1 MRHFLQTLL
10 CLCSFFIINA
20 GIACVTQEIILG
32 IDQENIYGPL
42 LKNKR
47 VGLMVNQ
54 SSLNKAGRHSI
65 DKLLSEQNKFG
76 FTVTTLF
83 SVEHGIRG
91 NADAGLGDDN
101 HIDKQSGLPII
112 SLYGRDKDGRV
123 RAHPTEAQLSD
134 IDIVIYD
141 LQDVGVRFFTYTIS
155 MHHMLESLQ
164 KYHKQFMVFDRP
176 NPLGNHVYGP
186 ILEEENI
193 SGIGMHPIPM
203 VHGLT
208 SGEFA
213 RMIVNEG
220 WLTHFD
226 DTSWQAVGIKA
237 YQFPPED
244 LTVIAM
250 GNYTHDT
257 PYSLPVR
264 PSPNLRSDLSI
275 YLYPSLGLFEA
286 TSVNMGRGSDHPFEQ
301 LGFPSRAFYVNTCYQ
316 VDINQQKTGWPHA
329 GKEVCGEAFTA
340 TDVTQIKPT
349 IRYFVEWWFKFKDAG
364 YATAI
369 APQLEANYLD
379 YQEAYF
385 LIRPLWLAKL
395 TGTRNLVKLMEEATE
410 RKLTIEE
417 TVNYIESRWQP
428 GVDNYITLRE
438 KYKLYAN

>member
-1 MRHFLQTLL
+1 MRYFLQKSL
-10 CLCSFFIINA
+10 CLCLLFMINA
-20 GIACVTQEIILG
+20 SYADVSQKIILG
-32 IDQENIYGPL
+32 VDQENIYGPL

-54 SSLNKAGRHSI
+54 SSINREGRHTI
-65 DKLLSEQNKFG
+65 DKLLSEQDKFH

-134 IDIVIYD
+134 VDVVIYD
-141 LQDVGVRFFTYTIS
+141 LQDVGVRYFTYTIS

-176 NPLGNHVYGP
+176 NPLGNYVYGP

-193 SGIGMHPIPM
+193 SGIGMHPVPM

-226 DTSWQAVGIKA
+226 DASWKAFGVKA

-250 GNYTHDT
+250 GNYTHES

-264 PSPNLRSDLSI
+264 PSPNLRSDLAI
-275 YLYPSLGLFEA
+275 HLYPSLGIFEA

-301 LGFPSRAFYVNTCYQ
+301 LGFPSKRFYINTCYD
-316 VDINQQKTGWPHA
+316 VDINQHKTGWPHA
-329 GKEVCGEAFTA
+329 GKEVCGERFAA
-340 TDVTQIKPT
+340 TDMANIPPT

-364 YATAI
+364 YSMVI
-369 APQLEANYLD
+369 PPQMEANYLD
-379 YQEAYF
+379 YQDEYF

-395 TGTRNLVKLMEEATE
+395 TGTRNLVKLMEAATE
-410 RKLTIEE
+410 RKLTIDE
-417 TVNYIESRWQP
+417 TVNYLESNWQP
-428 GVDNYITLRE
+428 GINNYLKLRE
-438 KYKLYAN
+438 KYKLYP

>member
-1 MRHFLQTLL
+1 MRYFLQKLL
-10 CLCSFFIINA
+10 CLCLLFMINA
-20 GIACVTQEIILG
+20 SYADVSQKIILG
-32 IDQENIYGPL
+32 VDQENVYGPL

-54 SSLNKAGRHSI
+54 SSINREGRHTI
-65 DKLLSEQNKFG
+65 DKLLSEQNKFH

-123 RAHPTEAQLSD
+123 RAHPSEAQLSD
-134 IDIVIYD
+134 IDVVIYD
-141 LQDVGVRFFTYTIS
+141 LQDVGVRYFTYTIS

-176 NPLGNHVYGP
+176 NPLGNYVYGP

-193 SGIGMHPIPM
+193 SGIGMHPVPM

-226 DTSWQAVGIKA
+226 DASWKAFGVKA

-250 GNYTHDT
+250 GNYTHES

-264 PSPNLRSDLSI
+264 PSPNLRSDLAI
-275 YLYPSLGLFEA
+275 HLYPSLGIFEA

-301 LGFPSRAFYVNTCYQ
+301 LGFPSKRFYINTCYD
-316 VDINQQKTGWPHA
+316 VDINQHKTGWPHA
-329 GKEVCGEAFTA
+329 GKEVCGERFAA
-340 TDVTQIKPT
+340 TDMANIPPT

-364 YATAI
+364 YSMVI
-369 APQLEANYLD
+369 PPQMEANYLD
-379 YQEAYF
+379 YQDEYF

-395 TGTRNLVKLMEEATE
+395 TGTRNLVKLMEAATE
-410 RKLTIEE
+410 RKLTIDE
-417 TVNYIESRWQP
+417 TVNYLESNWQP
-428 GVDNYITLRE
+428 GINNYLKLRE
-438 KYKLYAN
+438 KYKLYP

>member
-1 MRHFLQTLL
+1 MRHFLPTLL

-20 GIACVTQEIILG
+20 GYASVTQEIILG
-32 IDQENIYGPL
+32 VDQENVYGPL

-54 SSLNKAGRHSI
+54 SSLSKNGRHTI

-76 FTVTTLF
+76 FTVTKLF

-112 SLYGRDKDGRV
+112 SLYGRDTDGRA

-134 IDIVIYD
+134 VDVVIYD

-176 NPLGNHVYGP
+176 NPIGNHVYGP

-213 RMIVNEG
+213 RMIINEG

-226 DTSWQAVGIKA
+226 DTSWKAFGIKA
-237 YQFPPED
+237 YQFPPEN
-244 LTVIAM
+244 LAVIAM

-275 YLYPSLGLFEA
+275 HLYPSLGLFEA

-301 LGFPSRAFYVNTCYQ
+301 LGFPSRKFYTNTCYK
-316 VDINQQKTGWPHA
+316 VDINQQKNGWPQA
-329 GKEVCGEAFTA
+329 GKEVCGEKFTA
-340 TDVTQIKPT
+340 ADISQIKPT

-369 APQLEANYLD
+369 APQLEAKYLD
-379 YQEAYF
+379 YQETYF

-395 TGTRNLVKLMEEATE
+395 TGTRNLVKLMEEAAE
-410 RKLTIEE
+410 RKLSVDE

-428 GVDNYITLRE
+428 GIDNYMKLRE
-438 KYKLYAN
+438 KYKLYQ

>member
-1 MRHFLQTLL
+1 MRYFLQKLL
-10 CLCSFFIINA
+10 CLCLLFMINA
-20 GIACVTQEIILG
+20 SYADVSQKIILG
-32 IDQENIYGPL
+32 VDQENIYGPL

-54 SSLNKAGRHSI
+54 SSINREGRHTI
-65 DKLLSEQNKFG
+65 DKLLSEQDKFH

-134 IDIVIYD
+134 VDVVIYD
-141 LQDVGVRFFTYTIS
+141 LQDVGVRYFTYTIS

-176 NPLGNHVYGP
+176 NPLGNYVYGP

-193 SGIGMHPIPM
+193 SGIGMHPVPM

-226 DTSWQAVGIKA
+226 DASWKAFGVKA

-250 GNYTHDT
+250 GNYTHES

-264 PSPNLRSDLSI
+264 PSPNLRSDLAI
-275 YLYPSLGLFEA
+275 HLYPSLGIFEA

-301 LGFPSRAFYVNTCYQ
+301 LGFPSKRFYINTCYD
-316 VDINQQKTGWPHA
+316 VDINQHKTGWPHA
-329 GKEVCGEAFTA
+329 GKEVCGERFAA
-340 TDVTQIKPT
+340 TDMANIPPT

-364 YATAI
+364 YSMVI
-369 APQLEANYLD
+369 PPQMEANYLD
-379 YQEAYF
+379 YQDEYF

-410 RKLTIEE
+410 RKLTIDE
-417 TVNYIESRWQP
+417 TLNYLESNWQP
-428 GVDNYITLRE
+428 GINNYLKLRE
-438 KYKLYAN
+438 KYKLYP

>member
-1 MRHFLQTLL
+1 MRYFLQKLL
-10 CLCSFFIINA
+10 CLCLLFMINA
-20 GIACVTQEIILG
+20 SYADVSQKIILG
-32 IDQENIYGPL
+32 VDQENVYGPL

-54 SSLNKAGRHSI
+54 SSINREGRHTI
-65 DKLLSEQNKFG
+65 DKLLSEQDKFH
-76 FTVTTLF
+76 FTITTLF

-134 IDIVIYD
+134 VDVVIYD
-141 LQDVGVRFFTYTIS
+141 LQDVGVRYFTYTIS

-176 NPLGNHVYGP
+176 NPLGNYVYGP

-193 SGIGMHPIPM
+193 SGIGMHPVPM

-226 DTSWQAVGIKA
+226 DASWKAFGIKA

-244 LTVIAM
+244 LAVIAM
-250 GNYTHDT
+250 GNYTHES

-264 PSPNLRSDLSI
+264 PSPNLRSDLAI
-275 YLYPSLGLFEA
+275 HLYPSLGIFEA

-301 LGFPSRAFYVNTCYQ
+301 LGFPSKKFYINTCYD

-329 GKEVCGEAFTA
+329 GKEVCGERFSV
-340 TDVTQIKPT
+340 TDMANIPPT

-364 YATAI
+364 YSMVI
-369 APQLEANYLD
+369 PPQMEANYLD
-379 YQEAYF
+379 YQDEYF

-395 TGTRNLVKLMEEATE
+395 TGTRNLVKLMEAATE
-410 RKLTIEE
+410 RKLTIDE
-417 TVNYIESRWQP
+417 TVDYLESNWQP
-428 GVDNYITLRE
+428 GINNYLKLRE
-438 KYKLYAN
+438 KYKLYP

>member
-1 MRHFLQTLL
+1 MRYFLRILL
-10 CLCSFFIINA
+10 CLCSLFIISA
-20 GIACVTQEIILG
+20 GYASVTQKIILG
-32 IDQENIYGPL
+32 VDQENVYGLL

-54 SSLNKAGRHSI
+54 SSINREGRHTI
-65 DKLLSEQNKFG
+65 DKLLSEQDKFN

-123 RAHPTEAQLSD
+123 RAHPTEMQLSD
-134 IDIVIYD
+134 VDVVIYD
-141 LQDVGVRFFTYTIS
+141 LQDVGVRYFTYTIS

-164 KYHKQFMVFDRP
+164 KYHKQLMVFDRP
-176 NPLGNHVYGP
+176 NPLGSHVYGP

-193 SGIGMHPIPM
+193 SGIGMHPVPM

-213 RMIVNEG
+213 RIIVNEG

-226 DTSWQAVGIKA
+226 DSNWKAFGINA

-250 GNYTHDT
+250 GNYTHDS
-257 PYSLPVR
+257 PYSLSVR
-264 PSPNLRSDLSI
+264 PSPNLRSDLAI
-275 YLYPSLGLFEA
+275 HLYPSLGLFEA

-301 LGFPSRAFYVNTCYQ
+301 LGFPSRKFYTNTCYH
-316 VDINQQKTGWPHA
+316 VDINQQKTGWPQA
-329 GKEVCGEAFTA
+329 GKEVCGEEFTA
-340 TDVTQIKPT
+340 ANVADIKPT
-349 IRYFVEWWFKFKDAG
+349 IRYFVEWWFKFKAAG
-364 YATAI
+364 YSMVI
-369 APQLEANYLD
+369 PPQMEEKYLD
-379 YQEAYF
+379 YQEEYF

-395 TGTRNLVKLMEEATE
+395 TGTRNLTKLMEEAAE
-410 RKLTIEE
+410 RKLSLDE
-417 TVNYIESRWQP
+417 TVNYLESSWQP
-428 GVDNYITLRE
+428 GIDNYLKLRE
-438 KYKLYAN
+438 KYKIYP

>member
-1 MRHFLQTLL
+1 MRYSLRILL
-10 CLCSFFIINA
+10 CLCSLFIISA
-20 GIACVTQEIILG
+20 GYASVTQEIILG
-32 IDQENIYGPL
+32 VDQENVYGPL

-54 SSLNKAGRHSI
+54 SSINREGRHTI
-65 DKLLSEQNKFG
+65 DKLLSEQDKFN

-112 SLYGRDKDGRV
+112 SLYGRDNDGRV
-123 RAHPTEAQLSD
+123 RAHPTDMQLSD
-134 IDIVIYD
+134 VDVVIYD
-141 LQDVGVRFFTYTIS
+141 LQDVGVRYFTYTIS

-176 NPLGNHVYGP
+176 NPLGSHVYGP

-193 SGIGMHPIPM
+193 SGIGMHPVPM

-213 RMIVNEG
+213 RIIVNEG

-226 DTSWQAVGIKA
+226 DSNWKAFGINA

-250 GNYTHDT
+250 GNYTHDST
-257 PYSLPVR
+257 YSLPVR
-264 PSPNLRSDLSI
+264 PSPNLRSDLAI
-275 YLYPSLGLFEA
+275 HLYPSLGLFEA

-301 LGFPSRAFYVNTCYQ
+301 LGFPSRKFYTNTCYH
-316 VDINQQKTGWPHA
+316 VDINQQKTGWPQA
-329 GKEVCGEAFTA
+329 GKEVCGEEFTA
-340 TDVTQIKPT
+340 ANVADIKPT
-349 IRYFVEWWFKFKDAG
+349 IRYFVEWWFKFKTAG
-364 YATAI
+364 YSMVI
-369 APQLEANYLD
+369 PPQMEAKYLD
-379 YQEAYF
+379 YQEEYF

-395 TGTRNLVKLMEEATE
+395 TGTRNLTKLMEEAGE
-410 RKLTIEE
+410 RKLSLDE
-417 TVNYIESRWQP
+417 TVNYLESSWQP
-428 GVDNYITLRE
+428 GIDNYLKLRE
-438 KYKLYAN
+438 KYKIYP

>member
-1 MRHFLQTLL
+1 MRYFLQKLL
-10 CLCSFFIINA
+10 CLCLLFMINA
-20 GIACVTQEIILG
+20 SYADVSQKIILG
-32 IDQENIYGPL
+32 VDQENIYGPL

-54 SSLNKAGRHSI
+54 SSINREGRHTI
-65 DKLLSEQNKFG
+65 DKLLSEQDKFH

-91 NADAGLGDDN
+91 NSDAGLGDDN

-134 IDIVIYD
+134 IDVVIYD
-141 LQDVGVRFFTYTIS
+141 LQDVGVRYFTYTIS

-164 KYHKQFMVFDRP
+164 KYHKQFMLFDRP
-176 NPLGNHVYGP
+176 NPLGNYVYGP

-193 SGIGMHPIPM
+193 SGIGMHPVPM

-226 DTSWQAVGIKA
+226 DASWKAFGVKA

-250 GNYTHDT
+250 GNYTHES

-264 PSPNLRSDLSI
+264 PSPNLRSDLAI
-275 YLYPSLGLFEA
+275 HLYPSLGIFEA

-301 LGFPSRAFYVNTCYQ
+301 LGFPSKRFYINTCYD
-316 VDINQQKTGWPHA
+316 VDINQHKTGWPHA
-329 GKEVCGEAFTA
+329 GKEVCGERFAA
-340 TDVTQIKPT
+340 TDMANIPPT

-364 YATAI
+364 YSMVI
-369 APQLEANYLD
+369 PPQMEANYLD
-379 YQEAYF
+379 YQDEYF

-395 TGTRNLVKLMEEATE
+395 TGTRNLVKLMEAATE
-410 RKLTIEE
+410 RKLTIDE
-417 TVNYIESRWQP
+417 TVNYLESNWQP
-428 GVDNYITLRE
+428 GINNYLKLRE
-438 KYKLYAN
+438 KYKLYP

>member
-1 MRHFLQTLL
+1 MRYFLQKLL
-10 CLCSFFIINA
+10 CLCLLFMINA
-20 GIACVTQEIILG
+20 SYADVSQKIILG
-32 IDQENIYGPL
+32 VDQENVYGPL

-54 SSLNKAGRHSI
+54 SSINREGRHTI
-65 DKLLSEQNKFG
+65 DKLLSEQSKFH

-134 IDIVIYD
+134 IDVIIYD
-141 LQDVGVRFFTYTIS
+141 LQDVGVRYFTYTIS

-164 KYHKQFMVFDRP
+164 KYYKQFMVFDRP
-176 NPLGNHVYGP
+176 NPLGNYVYGP

-193 SGIGMHPIPM
+193 SGIGMHPVPM

-226 DTSWQAVGIKA
+226 DASWKAFGVKA
-237 YQFPPED
+237 YQFPPKD
-244 LTVIAM
+244 LAVITM
-250 GNYTHDT
+250 GNYTHES

-264 PSPNLRSDLSI
+264 PSPNLRSDLAI
-275 YLYPSLGLFEA
+275 HLYPSLGIFEA

-301 LGFPSRAFYVNTCYQ
+301 LGFPSKRFYINTCYD

-329 GKEVCGEAFTA
+329 GKEVCGERFAA
-340 TDVTQIKPT
+340 TDMANIPPT

-364 YATAI
+364 YSMVI
-369 APQLEANYLD
+369 PPQMEANYLD
-379 YQEAYF
+379 YQDEYF

-410 RKLTIEE
+410 RKLTIDE
-417 TVNYIESRWQP
+417 TVNYLESNWQP
-428 GVDNYITLRE
+428 GINNYLKLRE
-438 KYKLYAN
+438 KYKLYP

>member
-1 MRHFLQTLL
+1 MRCFLQLLL
-10 CLCSFFIINA
+10 CLCSLFMVNISYA
-20 GIACVTQEIILG
+20 EVPQKIILG
-32 IDQENIYGPL
+32 VDQENVYGPQ

-54 SSLNKAGRHSI
+54 SSINRDGRHTI
-65 DKLLSEQNKFG
+65 DKLLAEQDKFH

-91 NADAGLGDDN
+91 DADAGLGDDN

-134 IDIVIYD
+134 VDIVIYD
-141 LQDVGVRFFTYTIS
+141 LQDVGVRYFTYTIS

-176 NPLGNHVYGP
+176 NPLGNYVYGP
-186 ILEEENI
+186 ILAEENI
-193 SGIGMHPIPM
+193 SGIGMHPVPM

-213 RMIVNEG
+213 QMIVNEG

-226 DTSWQAVGIKA
+226 DTSWEAVGVKA
-237 YQFPPED
+237 YQFPSKD

-250 GNYTHDT
+250 GNYTHET
-257 PYSLPVR
+257 SYSLPVR
-264 PSPNLRSDLSI
+264 PSPNLRSDLAI
-275 YLYPSLGLFEA
+275 HLYPSLGIFEA
-286 TSVNMGRGSDHPFEQ
+286 TSVNMGRGSDNPFEQ
-301 LGFPSRAFYVNTCYQ
+301 LGFPSKKFYINTCYD
-316 VDINQQKTGWPHA
+316 VDIKQQKTGWPQA
-329 GKEVCGEAFTA
+329 GKEVCGERFTA
-340 TDVTQIKPT
+340 TEMTDTQPT

-364 YATAI
+364 YSMVI
-369 APQLEANYLD
+369 PPQMEANYLD
-379 YQEAYF
+379 YQNEYF

-410 RKLTIEE
+410 RTLTIDE
-417 TVNYIESRWQP
+417 TVNYLESNWQP
-428 GVDNYITLRE
+428 GIDNYLKLRE
-438 KYKLYAN
+438 KYKLYP

>member
-1 MRHFLQTLL
+1 MRYFLQKLL
-10 CLCSFFIINA
+10 CLCLLFMINA
-20 GIACVTQEIILG
+20 SYADVSQKIILG
-32 IDQENIYGPL
+32 VDQENVYGPL

-54 SSLNKAGRHSI
+54 SSINREGRHTI
-65 DKLLSEQNKFG
+65 DKLLSEQDKFH

-134 IDIVIYD
+134 VDVVIYD
-141 LQDVGVRFFTYTIS
+141 LQDVGVRYFTYTIS

-176 NPLGNHVYGP
+176 NPLGNYVYGP

-193 SGIGMHPIPM
+193 SGIGMHPVPM

-226 DTSWQAVGIKA
+226 DASWKAFGVKA

-250 GNYTHDT
+250 GNYTHES

-264 PSPNLRSDLSI
+264 PSPNLRSDLAI
-275 YLYPSLGLFEA
+275 HLYPSLGIFEA

-301 LGFPSRAFYVNTCYQ
+301 LGFPSKRFYINTCYD
-316 VDINQQKTGWPHA
+316 VDINQHKTGWPHA
-329 GKEVCGEAFTA
+329 GKEVCGERFAA
-340 TDVTQIKPT
+340 TDMANIPPT

-364 YATAI
+364 YSMVI
-369 APQLEANYLD
+369 PPQMEANYLD
-379 YQEAYF
+379 YQDEYF

-410 RKLTIEE
+410 RKLTIDE
-417 TVNYIESRWQP
+417 TLNYLESNWQP
-428 GVDNYITLRE
+428 GINNYLKLRE
-438 KYKLYAN
+438 KYKLYP

>member
-1 MRHFLQTLL
+1 MRYFLQKLL
-10 CLCSFFIINA
+10 CLCLLFMINA
-20 GIACVTQEIILG
+20 SYADVSQKIILG
-32 IDQENIYGPL
+32 VDQENIYGPL

-54 SSLNKAGRHSI
+54 SSINREGRHTI
-65 DKLLSEQNKFG
+65 DKLLSEQDKFH

-134 IDIVIYD
+134 VDVVIYD
-141 LQDVGVRFFTYTIS
+141 LQDVGVRYFTYTIS

-176 NPLGNHVYGP
+176 NPLGNYVYGP

-193 SGIGMHPIPM
+193 SGIGMHPVPM

-226 DTSWQAVGIKA
+226 DASWKAFGIKA

-244 LTVIAM
+244 LAVIAM
-250 GNYTHDT
+250 GNYTHES

-264 PSPNLRSDLSI
+264 PSPNLRSDLAI
-275 YLYPSLGLFEA
+275 HLYPSLGIFEA

-301 LGFPSRAFYVNTCYQ
+301 LGFPSKKFYINTCYD

-329 GKEVCGEAFTA
+329 GKEVCGERFSV
-340 TDVTQIKPT
+340 TDMANIPPT

-364 YATAI
+364 YLMVI
-369 APQLEANYLD
+369 PPQMEANYLD
-379 YQEAYF
+379 YQDEYF

-395 TGTRNLVKLMEEATE
+395 TGTRNLVKLMEAATE
-410 RKLTIEE
+410 RKLTIDE
-417 TVNYIESRWQP
+417 TVNYLESNWQP
-428 GVDNYITLRE
+428 GINNYLKLRE
-438 KYKLYAN
+438 KYKLYP

>member
-1 MRHFLQTLL
+1 MRYFLQKLL
-10 CLCSFFIINA
+10 CLCLLFMINA
-20 GIACVTQEIILG
+20 SYADVSQKIILG
-32 IDQENIYGPL
+32 VDQENIYGPL

-54 SSLNKAGRHSI
+54 SSINREGRHTI
-65 DKLLSEQNKFG
+65 DKLLSEQDKFH

-134 IDIVIYD
+134 VDVVIYD
-141 LQDVGVRFFTYTIS
+141 LQDVGVRYFTYTIS

-176 NPLGNHVYGP
+176 NPLGNYVYGP

-193 SGIGMHPIPM
+193 SGIGMHPVPM

-226 DTSWQAVGIKA
+226 DASWKAFGVKA

-250 GNYTHDT
+250 GNYTHES

-264 PSPNLRSDLSI
+264 PSPNLRSDLAI
-275 YLYPSLGLFEA
+275 HLYPSLGIFEA

-301 LGFPSRAFYVNTCYQ
+301 LGFPSKKFYINTCYD

-329 GKEVCGEAFTA
+329 GKEVCGERFAA
-340 TDVTQIKPT
+340 TDMANIPPT

-364 YATAI
+364 YSMVI
-369 APQLEANYLD
+369 PPQMEANYLD
-379 YQEAYF
+379 YQDEYF

-410 RKLTIEE
+410 RKLTIDE
-417 TVNYIESRWQP
+417 TLNYLESNWQP
-428 GVDNYITLRE
+428 GINNYLKLRE
-438 KYKLYAN
+438 KYKLYP

>member
-1 MRHFLQTLL
+1 MRYFLQKLL
-10 CLCSFFIINA
+10 CLCLLFMINA
-20 GIACVTQEIILG
+20 SYADVSQKIILG
-32 IDQENIYGPL
+32 VDQENVYGPL

-54 SSLNKAGRHSI
+54 SSINREGRHTI
-65 DKLLSEQNKFG
+65 DKLLSEQNKFH

-123 RAHPTEAQLSD
+123 RAHPSEAQLSD
-134 IDIVIYD
+134 IDVVIYD
-141 LQDVGVRFFTYTIS
+141 LQDVGVRYFTYTIS

-176 NPLGNHVYGP
+176 NPLGNYVYGP

-193 SGIGMHPIPM
+193 SGIGMHPVPM

-226 DTSWQAVGIKA
+226 DASWKAFGIKA

-244 LTVIAM
+244 LAVIAM
-250 GNYTHDT
+250 GNYTHES

-264 PSPNLRSDLSI
+264 PSPNLRSDLAI
-275 YLYPSLGLFEA
+275 HLYPSLGIFEA

-301 LGFPSRAFYVNTCYQ
+301 LGFPSKKFYINTCYD

-329 GKEVCGEAFTA
+329 GKEVCGERFAA
-340 TDVTQIKPT
+340 TDMANIPPT

-364 YATAI
+364 YSMVI
-369 APQLEANYLD
+369 PPQMEANYLD
-379 YQEAYF
+379 YQDEYF

-395 TGTRNLVKLMEEATE
+395 TGTRNLVKLMEAATE
-410 RKLTIEE
+410 RKLTIDE
-417 TVNYIESRWQP
+417 TVNYLESNWQP
-428 GVDNYITLRE
+428 GINNYLKLRE
-438 KYKLYAN
+438 KYKLYP

>member
-1 MRHFLQTLL
+1 MRYSLRILL
-10 CLCSFFIINA
+10 CLCSLFIISA
-20 GIACVTQEIILG
+20 GYASVTQKIILG
-32 IDQENIYGPL
+32 VDQENVYGPL

-54 SSLNKAGRHSI
+54 SSINREGRHTI
-65 DKLLSEQNKFG
+65 DKLLSEQDKFN

-123 RAHPTEAQLSD
+123 RAHPTEMQLSD
-134 IDIVIYD
+134 VDVVIYD
-141 LQDVGVRFFTYTIS
+141 LQDVGVRYFTYTIS

-176 NPLGNHVYGP
+176 NPLGSHVYGP

-193 SGIGMHPIPM
+193 SGIGMHPVPM

-213 RMIVNEG
+213 RIIVNEG

-226 DTSWQAVGIKA
+226 DSNWKAFGINA

-250 GNYTHDT
+250 GNYTHDS

-264 PSPNLRSDLSI
+264 PSTNLRSDLAI
-275 YLYPSLGLFEA
+275 HLYPSLGLFEA

-301 LGFPSRAFYVNTCYQ
+301 LGFPSRKFYTNTCYH
-316 VDINQQKTGWPHA
+316 VDINQQKTGWPQA
-329 GKEVCGEAFTA
+329 GKEVCGEEFTA
-340 TDVTQIKPT
+340 ANVADIKPT
-349 IRYFVEWWFKFKDAG
+349 IRYFVEWWFKFKAAG
-364 YATAI
+364 YSMVI
-369 APQLEANYLD
+369 PPQMEAKYLD
-379 YQEAYF
+379 YQEEYF

-395 TGTRNLVKLMEEATE
+395 TGTRNLTKLMEEAGE
-410 RKLTIEE
+410 RKLSLDE
-417 TVNYIESRWQP
+417 TVNYLESSWQP
-428 GVDNYITLRE
+428 GIDNYLKLRE
-438 KYKLYAN
+438 KYKIYP

>member
-1 MRHFLQTLL
+1 MRYFLQKLL
-10 CLCSFFIINA
+10 CLCLLFMINA
-20 GIACVTQEIILG
+20 SYADVSQKIILG
-32 IDQENIYGPL
+32 VDQENVYGPL

-54 SSLNKAGRHSI
+54 SSINREGRHTV
-65 DKLLSEQNKFG
+65 DKLLSEQDKFH

-134 IDIVIYD
+134 VDVVIYD
-141 LQDVGVRFFTYTIS
+141 LQDVGVRYFTYTIS

-176 NPLGNHVYGP
+176 NPLGNYVYGP

-193 SGIGMHPIPM
+193 SGIGMHPVPM

-226 DTSWQAVGIKA
+226 DASWKAFGVKA

-244 LTVIAM
+244 LAVIAM
-250 GNYTHDT
+250 GNYTHES

-264 PSPNLRSDLSI
+264 PSPNLRSDLAI
-275 YLYPSLGLFEA
+275 HLYPSLGIFEA
-286 TSVNMGRGSDHPFEQ
+286 TSVNMGRGSDHPFEK
-301 LGFPSRAFYVNTCYQ
+301 LGFPSKKFYINTCYD

-329 GKEVCGEAFTA
+329 GKEVCGEIFAV
-340 TDVTQIKPT
+340 TDMANIPPT

-364 YATAI
+364 YSMVI
-369 APQLEANYLD
+369 PPQMEANYLD
-379 YQEAYF
+379 YQEEYF

-410 RKLTIEE
+410 RKLTIDE
-417 TVNYIESRWQP
+417 TLNYLESNWQP
-428 GVDNYITLRE
+428 GINNYLKLRE
-438 KYKLYAN
+438 KYKLYP

>member
-1 MRHFLQTLL
+1 MRYFLQKLL
-10 CLCSFFIINA
+10 CLCLLFMINA
-20 GIACVTQEIILG
+20 SYADVSQKIILG
-32 IDQENIYGPL
+32 VDQENVYGPL

-54 SSLNKAGRHSI
+54 SSINREGRHTI
-65 DKLLSEQNKFG
+65 DKLLSEQDKFH

-134 IDIVIYD
+134 VDVVIYD
-141 LQDVGVRFFTYTIS
+141 LQDVGVRYFTYTIS

-176 NPLGNHVYGP
+176 NPLSNYVYGP

-193 SGIGMHPIPM
+193 SGIGMHPVPM

-226 DTSWQAVGIKA
+226 DASWKAFGIKA

-244 LTVIAM
+244 LAVIAM
-250 GNYTHDT
+250 GNYTHES

-264 PSPNLRSDLSI
+264 PSPNLRSDLAI
-275 YLYPSLGLFEA
+275 HLYPSLGIFEA

-301 LGFPSRAFYVNTCYQ
+301 LGFPSKKFYINTCYD

-329 GKEVCGEAFTA
+329 GKEVCGERFSV
-340 TDVTQIKPT
+340 TDMANIPPT

-364 YATAI
+364 YLMVI
-369 APQLEANYLD
+369 PPQMEVNYLD
-379 YQEAYF
+379 YQDEYF

-395 TGTRNLVKLMEEATE
+395 TGTRNLVKLMEAATE
-410 RKLTIEE
+410 RKLTIDE
-417 TVNYIESRWQP
+417 TVNYLESNWQP
-428 GVDNYITLRE
+428 GINNYLKLRE
-438 KYKLYAN
+438 KYKLYP

>member
-1 MRHFLQTLL
+1 MRNFLRILL
-10 CLCSFFIINA
+10 CLYGLFIVSVGHA
-20 GIACVTQEIILG
+20 SVTQEIILG
-32 IDQENIYGPL
+32 VDQESVYGPL

-47 VGLMVNQ
+47 IGLMVNQ
-54 SSLNKAGRHSI
+54 SSINKEGRHTI
-65 DKLLSEQNKFG
+65 DKLLAEQNKYH
-76 FTVTTLF
+76 FTVTKLF

-91 NADAGLGDDN
+91 NEDAGLGDDN

-112 SLYGRDKDGRV
+112 SLYGIDKDGRA
-123 RAHPTEAQLSD
+123 RAHPTETQLSD
-134 IDIVIYD
+134 VDVVIYD
-141 LQDVGVRFFTYTIS
+141 LQDVGVRYFTYTIS

-193 SGIGMHPIPM
+193 SGIGMHPVPM

-220 WLTHFD
+220 WLTHFND
-226 DTSWQAVGIKA
+226 SNWGSFSIKD

-250 GNYTHDT
+250 GNYTHDS

-275 YLYPSLGLFEA
+275 QLYPSLGLFEA
-286 TSVNMGRGSDHPFEQ
+286 TSVNMGRGSDYPFEQ
-301 LGFPSRAFYVNTCYQ
+301 LGFPSKKFYTNTCYH
-316 VDINQQKTGWPHA
+316 VDINQQKTGWPQA
-329 GKEVCGEAFTA
+329 GKEVCGERFTA
-340 TDVTQIKPT
+340 TNIAEIKPT

-364 YATAI
+364 YSMVIPA
-369 APQLEANYLD
+369 QMEANYLEH
-379 YQEAYF
+379 QEKYF
-385 LIRPLWLAKL
+385 LIRPTWLAKL
-395 TGTRNLVKLMEEATE
+395 TGTRNLVKLMKEADNK
-410 RKLTIEE
+410 KLTIDE
-417 TVNYIESRWQP
+417 TVNYLESSWQP
-428 GVDNYITLRE
+428 DLDNYLKLRE
-438 KYKLYAN
+438 KYKIYP